1 MAEAHLPEA
10 EPKTPPRGARIVLG
24 SPTTYAITG
33 RVIVL
38 LSLLYVFAGS
48 LLSLARVGFRA
59 VAGGRP
65 QAEHIADPLRAAIAR
80 GKAVVPVIAVG
91 LLVAFV
97 GWVLGIVR
105 RRRAGHRTRNVG

>member
-1 MAEAHLPEA
+1 M
-10 EPKTPPRGARIVLG
+10 ILG

-38 LSLLYVFAGS
+38 VSLLYVCAGS
-48 LLSLARVGFRA
+48 LLSLARVGFGA

-65 QAEHIADPLRAAIAR
+65 QAEQIADPVRAAIAR
-80 GKAVVPVIAVG
+80 GKAVVPIIAVG

-97 GWVLGIVR
+97 GWVLGVVR
-105 RRRAGHRTRNVG
+105 RRRSGHSTRNAG

>member
-1 MAEAHLPEA
+1 MILE
-10 EPKTPPRGARIVLG
+10 
-24 SPTTYAITG
+24 SPTTYGIAG

-38 LSLLYVFAGS
+38 LSLLYACAGS
-48 LLSLARVGFRA
+48 LLSLARVGFGA

-65 QAEHIADPLRAAIAR
+65 QAEQIADPVRAAIAR

-97 GWVLGIVR
+97 GWVMVVVR
-105 RRRAGHRTRNVG
+105 RRRCGHSTRQASEKS